1 MRTQPVLDQTAL
13 RTVRSLIG
21 YGCGKEAKPA
31 SGHADGCC
39 LGRIYSVQ
47 APRYDPK
54 TKVGSIAIGSRIQLD
69 CLRANESGSRAFWL
83 YH

>member
-1 MRTQPVLDQTAL
+1 MDVARKQG
-13 RTVRSLIG
+13 R
-21 YGCGKEAKPA
+21 PA
-31 SGHADGCC
+31 GTPMDAASAAYTLC
-39 LGRIYSVQ
+39 S

-69 CLRANESGSRAFWL
+69 CLRAKESGSRAFWL